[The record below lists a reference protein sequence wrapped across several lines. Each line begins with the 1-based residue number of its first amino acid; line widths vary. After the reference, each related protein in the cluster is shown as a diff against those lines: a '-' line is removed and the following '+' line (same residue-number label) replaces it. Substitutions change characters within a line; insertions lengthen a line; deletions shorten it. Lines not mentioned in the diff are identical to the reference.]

1 MSGDIYN
8 CDKCGESIH
17 TSCDCGFPSNATM
30 EKENLE
36 LRALVSD
43 ARSWVLY
50 NLKCAL
56 NESEEISA
64 EAWLKK
70 AEKYKQ
76 GDEFIV

>member
-17 TSCDCGFPSNATM
+17 TSCDCGFPNNATM

-36 LRALVSD
+36 LRALV
-43 ARSWVLY
+43 
-50 NLKCAL
+50 NLAD
-56 NESEEISA
+56 EIIGYA
-64 EAWLKK
+64 EFVGVNCDSMIAKWDKK

-76 GDEFIV
+76 GSEDGN

>member
-17 TSCDCGFPSNATM
+17 TSCDCGFPDNTAM

-36 LRALVSD
+36 LRALVKEGF
-43 ARSWVLY
+43 AQWEI
-50 NLKCAL
+50 NLIDEGLHPSNTVYKHL
-56 NESEEISA
+56 F
-64 EAWLKK
+64 KK

-76 GDEFIV
+76 GREG